1 MCIYHENSPFVKYIH
16 ILSWKNV
23 CAIFLTGRFL
33 TIYQYLIDIFC
44 AILKNEIE
52 EFGRGLLWKKI

>member
-1 MCIYHENSPFVKYIH
+1 VKYIH